1 MVCKAYLALIE
12 HGVPGQV
19 YNVCSGQPFAL
30 QHVIDTLEQLTGHSM
45 AIKVNPAFVRVNEV
59 HRLCGNPDKLK
70 VLFKHKGVTFNTP
83 GLDQT
88 LDWMLSEAL
97 D

>member
-1 MVCKAYLALIE
+1 
-12 HGVPGQV
+12 
-19 YNVCSGQPFAL
+19 
-30 QHVIDTLEQLTGHSM
+30 M
-45 AIKVNPAFVRVNEV
+45 AIKVNTAFVRVNEV

-70 VLFKHKGVTFNTP
+70 ALFKHKGVTFNSP
-83 GLDQT
+83 GLDET